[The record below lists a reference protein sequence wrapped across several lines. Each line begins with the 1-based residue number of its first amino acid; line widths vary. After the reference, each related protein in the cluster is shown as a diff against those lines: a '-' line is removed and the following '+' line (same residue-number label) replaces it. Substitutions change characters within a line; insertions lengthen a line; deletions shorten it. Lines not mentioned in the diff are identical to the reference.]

1 MSEAGSNHLDILV
14 PVDFSKGTEEWIAV
28 GLSKLS
34 NVHCVELLH
43 VIPLN
48 MSEVSEFVTEDVIEN
63 GRRIAEGKLKDL
75 INMIERLGP
84 YEVSYEIAVGD
95 PAEVIIEQANTGRF
109 DMIMMGHRG
118 FGYVKEF
125 FVGSVTLKVIS
136 KSPVPVLV
144 VRKRP

>member
-1 MSEAGSNHLDILV
+1 MSESSSRYLGLLV

-34 NVHCVELLH
+34 NVRCVELLH

-75 INMIERLGP
+75 INMIKRLGP

-95 PAEVIIEQANTGRF
+95 PAEVIIEHAKTGRF

-144 VRKRP
+144 MRKRP

>member
-14 PVDFSKGTEEWIAV
+14 PVDFSRGTEEWIAE

-34 NVHCVELLH
+34 NVHGVELLH

-48 MSEVSEFVTEDVIEN
+48 MSEVSEFVTEDVVEK
-63 GRRIAEGKLKDL
+63 GKEIAEGRLKDL
-75 INMIERLGP
+75 MKVIGTLGS
-84 YEVSYEIAVGD
+84 YEMSYEIAVGD
-95 PAEVIIEQANTGRF
+95 PAEMILEQASTGRF
-109 DMIMMGHRG
+109 DMVMMGHRG

-125 FVGSVTLKVIS
+125 FIGSVTLKVIS

-144 VRKRP
+144 VRKK

>member
-1 MSEAGSNHLDILV
+1 
-14 PVDFSKGTEEWIAV
+14 
-28 GLSKLS
+28 
-34 NVHCVELLH
+34 
-43 VIPLN
+43 
-48 MSEVSEFVTEDVIEN
+48 EVSEFVTEDVIEN

-95 PAEVIIEQANTGRF
+95 PAEVIIEQASTGRF
-109 DMIMMGHRG
+109 DMVMMGHRG

-125 FVGSVTLKVIS
+125 FIGSVTLKVIS

-144 VRKRP
+144 VRKK

>member
-1 MSEAGSNHLDILV
+1 MSESSSRYLGLLV

-34 NVHCVELLH
+34 NVHGVELLH

-95 PAEVIIEQANTGRF
+95 PAEIIIEQANTGRF